1 MREEEIM
8 TIGSNNVFA
17 DIGHPHPQE
26 ALAKARLI
34 YRITT
39 VVKNRGLKWKDA
51 AKLLG
56 ISPKEFSL
64 VVDGELLDGV
74 TIGQL
79 TDYLTALDED
89 TEIIVRDAYRPVQ
102 FRVATG

>member
-1 MREEEIM
+1 MQKEEIM

-17 DIGHPHPQE
+17 DMEHPHPQE

-56 ISPKEFSL
+56 VSPKEFSL
-64 VVDGELLDGV
+64 VVDGELLDEV

-79 TDYLTALDED
+79 TDYLAALKND

-102 FRVATG
+102 FRVAG

>member
-1 MREEEIM
+1 MSDEIF
-8 TIGSNNVFA
+8 IGSGNVFE
-17 DIGHPHPQE
+17 DIDYPRPKE

-39 VVKNRGLKWKDA
+39 VVKNRGLTWKDA

-64 VVDGELLDGV
+64 VVDGELFDEI

-79 TDYLTALDED
+79 TDYLAALNGHIEV
-89 TEIIVRDAYRPVQ
+89 TVRHAQGPAQLHV
-102 FRVATG
+102 TLG

>member
-1 MREEEIM
+1 MQEEEIM
-8 TIGSNNVFA
+8 TVGSGNVFA

-34 YRITT
+34 HRITT

-64 VVDGELLDGV
+64 VVDGELLDEV

-79 TDYLTALDED
+79 MDYLAALNGHI
-89 TEIIVRDAYRPVQ
+89 EITVCHRPNSV
-102 FRVATG
+102 